1 MLKNRSVHRSIHS
14 LPPIP
19 RNCHGNMSHR
29 FRSTTFTTL
38 GGNYGG
44 KRNNIITVLA
54 YKTGNFPLYQN
65 FLIDRPF
72 YTLRLLQF
80 RIFALEFGLLPPFLT
95 TLIVPTS
102 LATVTLQP
110 TNPALSPPKF
120 PSTSPLPLTSV
131 TRYFPFLASRSQWII
146 CRIISR
152 MKGAKIHGKTSFKKW
167 RYAFRHKGWP
177 LCWKDKEH

>member
-1 MLKNRSVHRSIHS
+1 MEIYLVPFSDQPL
-14 LPPIP
+14 LPLLAE
-19 RNCHGNMSHR
+19 
-29 FRSTTFTTL
+29 TTAENVITL
-38 GGNYGG
+38 SPFSRT
-44 KRNNIITVLA
+44 KP
-54 YKTGNFPLYQN
+54 GNFPLYQN

-95 TLIVPTS
+95 ALQHGNRNAPTDKPCTSSSSSSSQVPFNFTASVNFRHEVFS
-102 LATVTLQP
+102 L
-110 TNPALSPPKF
+110 SWF
-120 PSTSPLPLTSV
+120 
-131 TRYFPFLASRSQWII
+131 SRSQWII

-167 RYAFRHKGWP
+167 RYAFRHKGRP